1 MQIEVSF
8 SLSLRTVNSI
18 VIIVRIEKFR
28 IGALDSR
35 RGSTA
40 GKLLLELLRT
50 MTAKDTGKGNDEVFV
65 KA

>member
-1 MQIEVSF
+1 M
-8 SLSLRTVNSI
+8 NSI